1 MRPPALTTKRLLTP
15 VMATRPTFWAKALW
29 VKELNSGEMA
39 LESMSARR
47 PSPMRLESTLVPTI
61 SPTAMMSA
69 EVSVSVTRMTIS
81 MEMIAAI
88 SKVGGPKANGVG
100 KATMSP
106 WPTLEKSAM
115 PVTKAM
121 TVPRIMASRMESR
134 EMAALPT
141 LLSNRTIAMV
151 AAARPMLAMLP

>member
-1 MRPPALTTKRLLTP
+1 MTRIRPPALTTKRLLTP

-69 EVSVSVTRMTIS
+69 EVSVRVTRMTIS

-88 SKVGGPKANGVG
+88 SNVGGAEGERGGERDDLALAHLGEVG
-100 KATMSP
+100 HAEDEGDHGAEHHGQQDGQP
-106 WPTLEKSAM
+106 GDRWRCP
-115 PVTKAM
+115 PC
-121 TVPRIMASRMESR
+121 
-134 EMAALPT
+134 
-141 LLSNRTIAMV
+141 
-151 AAARPMLAMLP
+151 